1 MSKGWRAVIAWPL
14 AYGCFWTGDFVSR
27 LAELGDGWFGRFYP
41 LYNRLML
48 WSLRLNDWGGLRL
61 WK

>member
-1 MSKGWRAVIAWPL
+1 VIAWPL